1 MSLKLNINEF
11 EVPIINKYPTLNLA
25 FIVLLFLIILIFVN
39 SKLAEDIEKNRQI
52 YEHKNLKQALE
63 IDLAPDGIFVNSIN
77 LSREMT
83 EQLGYD
89 EEENIVSVY
98 SDAKLISL
106 IIPSKTKR
114 AYNGEIELRVYVSP
128 AGEVMKVLV
137 DEHNETIGIVDEII
151 KKDSSW
157 TSKFKGIMITK
168 TNDESWEDYFS
179 KQNFDVVTGASITS
193 RSIQEGVYKALLFY
207 KENKQ
212 RILSTKNE
220 S

>member
-1 MSLKLNINEF
+1 MSLKLNTNEF

-25 FIVLLFLIILIFVN
+25 LIVLLFLIILIFVN
-39 SKLAEDIEKNRQI
+39 SKLAEDIEKNRKI

-63 IDLAPDGIFVNSIN
+63 IDLAPDGIFVNSVN

-98 SDAKLISL
+98 SNAKLISL

-114 AYNGEIELRVYVSP
+114 AYNGKIELRVYVSP

-212 RILSTKNE
+212 RILSINNE

>member
-1 MSLKLNINEF
+1 M
-11 EVPIINKYPTLNLA
+11 PIINKYPTLNLA
-25 FIVLLFLIILIFVN
+25 LIVLLFLIILIFVN
-39 SKLAEDIEKNRQI
+39 SKLAEDIEKNRKI

-114 AYNGEIELRVYVSP
+114 AYNGKIELRVYVSP

-212 RILSTKNE
+212 RILSINNE

>member
-1 MSLKLNINEF
+1 MSLKLNTNEF

-25 FIVLLFLIILIFVN
+25 LIVLLFLIILIFVN
-39 SKLAEDIEKNRQI
+39 SKLAEDIGKNRKI
-52 YEHKNLKQALE
+52 YEHKILKQALE
-63 IDLAPDGIFVNSIN
+63 IDLAPDDIFVNSIN

>member
-1 MSLKLNINEF
+1 MSLKLNTNEF

-25 FIVLLFLIILIFVN
+25 LIVLLFLIILIFFN
-39 SKLAEDIEKNRQI
+39 SKLAEDIEKNRKI

-77 LSREMT
+77 LSRAMT

>member
-1 MSLKLNINEF
+1 MQ
-11 EVPIINKYPTLNLA
+11 IINKYPILNLA
-25 FIVLLFLIILIFVN
+25 LIALLFLIILIFVN
-39 SKLAEDIEKNRQI
+39 SKLAEDIEKNRKI

-114 AYNGEIELRVYVSP
+114 AYNGKIELRVYVSP

-137 DEHNETIGIVDEII
+137 DEHNETLGIVDEII

-168 TNDESWEDYFS
+168 TDDKGWEDYFS

>member
-1 MSLKLNINEF
+1 MSLKLNTNEF

-25 FIVLLFLIILIFVN
+25 LIVLLFLMILIFVN

>member
-1 MSLKLNINEF
+1 MSLKLNTKEF

-98 SDAKLISL
+98 SDAELISL

>member
-1 MSLKLNINEF
+1 M
-11 EVPIINKYPTLNLA
+11 PIINKYPTLNLA
-25 FIVLLFLIILIFVN
+25 LIVLLFLIILIFVN
-39 SKLAEDIEKNRQI
+39 SKLAEDIEKNRKI
-52 YEHKNLKQALE
+52 YEHKNLIQALE

-114 AYNGEIELRVYVSP
+114 AYNGKIELRVYVSP

-137 DEHNETIGIVDEII
+137 DEHNETLGIVDEII

>member
-1 MSLKLNINEF
+1 MSLKLNTNEF

-25 FIVLLFLIILIFVN
+25 LIVLLFLIILIFVN
-39 SKLAEDIEKNRQI
+39 SKLAEDIEKNRKI

-98 SDAKLISL
+98 SNAKLISL

>member
-1 MSLKLNINEF
+1 MSLKLNTNEF

-39 SKLAEDIEKNRQI
+39 SKLAEDIEKNRKI

-77 LSREMT
+77 LSRAMT

-114 AYNGEIELRVYVSP
+114 AYNGKIELRVYVSP

>member
-1 MSLKLNINEF
+1 MSLKLNTNEF

-25 FIVLLFLIILIFVN
+25 LIVLLFLIILIFVN
-39 SKLAEDIEKNRQI
+39 SKLAEDIEKNRKI
-52 YEHKNLKQALE
+52 YEHKILKQALE
-63 IDLAPDGIFVNSIN
+63 IDLAPDDIFVNSIN

-114 AYNGEIELRVYVSP
+114 AYNGKIELRVYVSP

-137 DEHNETIGIVDEII
+137 DEHNETLGIVDEII

-168 TNDESWEDYFS
+168 TKDESWEDYFS

>member
-1 MSLKLNINEF
+1 MSLKLNTNEF

-39 SKLAEDIEKNRQI
+39 SKLAEDIEKNRKI
-52 YEHKNLKQALE
+52 YEHKNLTQALE

-137 DEHNETIGIVDEII
+137 DEHNETLGIVDEII

>member
-1 MSLKLNINEF
+1 MSLKLNTNEF

-25 FIVLLFLIILIFVN
+25 LIVLLFLIILIFVN
-39 SKLAEDIEKNRQI
+39 SKLAEDIEKNRKI

-114 AYNGEIELRVYVSP
+114 AYNGKIELRVYVSP

-137 DEHNETIGIVDEII
+137 DEHNETNGIVDEII

-157 TSKFKGIMITK
+157 TSKFKGIILTK

>member
-1 MSLKLNINEF
+1 MSLKLNTNEF

-25 FIVLLFLIILIFVN
+25 LIVLLFLIILIFVN
-39 SKLAEDIEKNRQI
+39 SKLAEDIEKNRKI

-98 SDAKLISL
+98 SNAKLISL

-114 AYNGEIELRVYVSP
+114 AYNGKIELQVYVSP

-212 RILSTKNE
+212 RILSINNE

>member
-1 MSLKLNINEF
+1 MSLKLNTNEF

-25 FIVLLFLIILIFVN
+25 LIVLLFLIILIFVN
-39 SKLAEDIEKNRQI
+39 SKLAEDIEKNRKI
-52 YEHKNLKQALE
+52 YEHKSLKQALE

-114 AYNGEIELRVYVSP
+114 AYNGKIELRVYVSP

>member
-1 MSLKLNINEF
+1 MSLKLNTNEF

-25 FIVLLFLIILIFVN
+25 LIVLLFLIILIFVN
-39 SKLAEDIEKNRQI
+39 SKLAEDIEKNRKI
-52 YEHKNLKQALE
+52 YEHKILKQALE
-63 IDLAPDGIFVNSIN
+63 IDLAPDDIFVNSIN

-114 AYNGEIELRVYVSP
+114 AYNGKIELRVYVSP
-128 AGEVMKVLV
+128 AGEVMKVVV

>member
-1 MSLKLNINEF
+1 M
-11 EVPIINKYPTLNLA
+11 
-25 FIVLLFLIILIFVN
+25 LLFLIILIFVN
-39 SKLAEDIEKNRQI
+39 SKLAEDIEKNRKI
-52 YEHKNLKQALE
+52 YEHENLKQALE
-63 IDLAPDGIFVNSIN
+63 IDLAPDGVFVNSIN

-98 SDAKLISL
+98 SNAKIISL

-114 AYNGEIELRVYVSP
+114 AYNGKIELRVYVSP

-193 RSIQEGVYKALLFY
+193 RSIQEGVNEALLFY

-212 RILSTKNE
+212 WILSINNE

>member
-1 MSLKLNINEF
+1 MSLKLNTNEF

-25 FIVLLFLIILIFVN
+25 LIVLLFLIILIFVN
-39 SKLAEDIEKNRQI
+39 SKLAEDIEKNRKI
-52 YEHKNLKQALE
+52 YEHKILKQALE
-63 IDLAPDGIFVNSIN
+63 MDLAPDDIFVNSIS

-114 AYNGEIELRVYVSP
+114 AYNGKIELRVYVSP

-137 DEHNETIGIVDEII
+137 DEHNETLGIVDEII

>member
-1 MSLKLNINEF
+1 MQ
-11 EVPIINKYPTLNLA
+11 IINKYPTLNLA
-25 FIVLLFLIILIFVN
+25 LIALLFLIILIFVN
-39 SKLAEDIEKNRQI
+39 SKLAEDIEKNRKI

-114 AYNGEIELRVYVSP
+114 AYNGKIELRVYVSP

-137 DEHNETIGIVDEII
+137 DEHNETIGLVDEII

-212 RILSTKNE
+212 WILSINNE

>member
-1 MSLKLNINEF
+1 M
-11 EVPIINKYPTLNLA
+11 
-25 FIVLLFLIILIFVN
+25 LLFLIILIFVN
-39 SKLAEDIEKNRQI
+39 SKLAEDIEKNRKI
-52 YEHKNLKQALE
+52 YEHKNLKQAFE

-98 SDAKLISL
+98 SNAKLISL

-114 AYNGEIELRVYVSP
+114 AYNGKIELRVYVSP
-128 AGEVMKVLV
+128 AGEVMKVVV

-157 TSKFKGIMITK
+157 TSKFKGIILTK

>member
-1 MSLKLNINEF
+1 M
-11 EVPIINKYPTLNLA
+11 PIINKYPTLNLA
-25 FIVLLFLIILIFVN
+25 LIVLLFLIILIFVN
-39 SKLAEDIEKNRQI
+39 SKLAEDIEKNRKI

-77 LSREMT
+77 LSRKMS

-98 SDAKLISL
+98 SNAKLISL

-114 AYNGEIELRVYVSP
+114 AYNGKIELRVYISP
-128 AGEVMKVLV
+128 AGEVMKVLI
-137 DEHNETIGIVDEII
+137 DEHNETLGIVDEII

-157 TSKFKGIMITK
+157 TSKFKGIILTK

-212 RILSTKNE
+212 RILSINNE

>member
-1 MSLKLNINEF
+1 MSLKLNTNEF

-25 FIVLLFLIILIFVN
+25 LIVLLFLIILIFVN

-114 AYNGEIELRVYVSP
+114 AYNGKIELRVYVSP

-212 RILSTKNE
+212 RILSINNE

>member
-1 MSLKLNINEF
+1 MSLKLNTNEF

-25 FIVLLFLIILIFVN
+25 LIALLFLIILIFVN
-39 SKLAEDIEKNRQI
+39 SKLAEDIEKNRTI

-114 AYNGEIELRVYVSP
+114 AYNGKIELRVYVSP

>member
-1 MSLKLNINEF
+1 MSLKLNTNEF

-39 SKLAEDIEKNRQI
+39 SKLAEDIEKNRKI

-114 AYNGEIELRVYVSP
+114 AYNGKIELQVYVSP

>member
-1 MSLKLNINEF
+1 MSLKLNTNEF

-39 SKLAEDIEKNRQI
+39 SKLAEDIEKNRKI
-52 YEHKNLKQALE
+52 YEHKILKQALE

-114 AYNGEIELRVYVSP
+114 AYNGKIELRVYVSP

>member
-1 MSLKLNINEF
+1 MSLKLNTNEF

-25 FIVLLFLIILIFVN
+25 LIVLLFLIILIFVN
-39 SKLAEDIEKNRQI
+39 SKLAEDIEKNRKI
-52 YEHKNLKQALE
+52 YEHKILKQALE
-63 IDLAPDGIFVNSIN
+63 IDLAPDDIFVNSIN

-98 SDAKLISL
+98 SNAKLISL

-114 AYNGEIELRVYVSP
+114 AYNGKIELRVYVSP

-137 DEHNETIGIVDEII
+137 DEHNETLGIVDEII

-212 RILSTKNE
+212 RILSINNE

>member
-1 MSLKLNINEF
+1 MQ
-11 EVPIINKYPTLNLA
+11 IINKYPTLNLA
-25 FIVLLFLIILIFVN
+25 LIALLFLIILIFVN
-39 SKLAEDIEKNRQI
+39 SKLAEDIEKNRKI

-63 IDLAPDGIFVNSIN
+63 VDLAPDGIFVNSIN

-98 SDAKLISL
+98 SNATLISL

-114 AYNGEIELRVYVSP
+114 AYNGKIELRVYVSP

-157 TSKFKGIMITK
+157 TSKFKGIMITN

-193 RSIQEGVYKALLFY
+193 RSIQE
-207 KENKQ
+207 
-212 RILSTKNE
+212 LSLIHISEPTRPY
-220 S
+220 

>member
-1 MSLKLNINEF
+1 MSLKLNTNEF

-63 IDLAPDGIFVNSIN
+63 INLAPDGIFVNSIN

-137 DEHNETIGIVDEII
+137 DEHNETLGIVDEII

>member
-1 MSLKLNINEF
+1 MSLKLNTNKF

-25 FIVLLFLIILIFVN
+25 LIVLLFLIILIFVN
-39 SKLAEDIEKNRQI
+39 SKLAEDIEKNRKI

-77 LSREMT
+77 LSRAMT

-114 AYNGEIELRVYVSP
+114 AYNGKIELRVYVSP

>member
-1 MSLKLNINEF
+1 M
-11 EVPIINKYPTLNLA
+11 PIINKYPTLNLTL
-25 FIVLLFLIILIFVN
+25 IVLVFLIILIFVN
-39 SKLAEDIEKNRQI
+39 SKLAEDIEKNRKI
-52 YEHKNLKQALE
+52 YEHKNLTQALE

-212 RILSTKNE
+212 WILSINNE

>member
-1 MSLKLNINEF
+1 MSLKLNTNEF

-25 FIVLLFLIILIFVN
+25 LIVLLFLIILIFVN
-39 SKLAEDIEKNRQI
+39 SKLAEDIEKNRRI
-52 YEHKNLKQALE
+52 YEHKKLTQALE

-114 AYNGEIELRVYVSP
+114 AYNGKIELQVYVSP

>member
-1 MSLKLNINEF
+1 MSLKLNTNKF
-11 EVPIINKYPTLNLA
+11 EVPIINKYPTLNLTL
-25 FIVLLFLIILIFVN
+25 IVLLFLIILIFVN
-39 SKLAEDIEKNRQI
+39 SKLAEDIEKNRKI

-98 SDAKLISL
+98 SNAKLISL

-114 AYNGEIELRVYVSP
+114 AYNGKIELRVYVSP

-168 TNDESWEDYFS
+168 TDESWEDYFS

-212 RILSTKNE
+212 RILSINNE

>member
-1 MSLKLNINEF
+1 MSLKLNTNEF

-25 FIVLLFLIILIFVN
+25 LIVLLFLIILIFVN
-39 SKLAEDIEKNRQI
+39 SKLAEDIEENRKI

-89 EEENIVSVY
+89 EEEKIVSVY
-98 SDAKLISL
+98 SNAKLISL

-114 AYNGEIELRVYVSP
+114 AYNGKIELRVYVSP

>member
-1 MSLKLNINEF
+1 M
-11 EVPIINKYPTLNLA
+11 PIINKYPTLNLA
-25 FIVLLFLIILIFVN
+25 LIVLLFLIILIFVN
-39 SKLAEDIEKNRQI
+39 SKLAEDIEKNRKI
-52 YEHKNLKQALE
+52 YEHKILKQALE
-63 IDLAPDGIFVNSIN
+63 IDLAPDGVFVNSIN

-98 SDAKLISL
+98 SNAKLISL

-114 AYNGEIELRVYVSP
+114 AYNGKIELRVYVSP

-137 DEHNETIGIVDEII
+137 DEHNETLGIVDEII

>member
-1 MSLKLNINEF
+1 MSLKLNTNEF

-39 SKLAEDIEKNRQI
+39 SKLADNIEKNRQI

-114 AYNGEIELRVYVSP
+114 AYNGKIELRVYVSP

>member
-1 MSLKLNINEF
+1 M
-11 EVPIINKYPTLNLA
+11 PIINKYPTLNLTL
-25 FIVLLFLIILIFVN
+25 IVLVFLIILIFVN

-52 YEHKNLKQALE
+52 YEHKNLTQALE

-114 AYNGEIELRVYVSP
+114 AYNGKIELQVYVSP
-128 AGEVMKVLV
+128 VGEVMKVLV
-137 DEHNETIGIVDEII
+137 DEHNETLGIVDEII

-212 RILSTKNE
+212 WILSINNE

>member
-1 MSLKLNINEF
+1 MSLKLNTNEF

-25 FIVLLFLIILIFVN
+25 LIVLLFLIILIFVN
-39 SKLAEDIEKNRQI
+39 SKLAEDIEKNRKI

-114 AYNGEIELRVYVSP
+114 AYNGKIELRVYVSP

-157 TSKFKGIMITK
+157 TSKFKGVMITK

>member
-1 MSLKLNINEF
+1 MSLKLNTNKF

-25 FIVLLFLIILIFVN
+25 LIVLLFLIILIFVN
-39 SKLAEDIEKNRQI
+39 SKLAEDIEKNRKI

-89 EEENIVSVY
+89 QEKNIVSVY
-98 SDAKLISL
+98 SNAKLISL

-114 AYNGEIELRVYVSP
+114 AYNGKIELRVYVSP

-212 RILSTKNE
+212 RILSINNE

>member
-1 MSLKLNINEF
+1 M
-11 EVPIINKYPTLNLA
+11 PIINKYPTLNLA
-25 FIVLLFLIILIFVN
+25 LIVLLFLVILIFVN
-39 SKLAEDIEKNRQI
+39 SKLAEDIEKNRKI
-52 YEHKNLKQALE
+52 YEHKILKQALE
-63 IDLAPDGIFVNSIN
+63 IDLAPDDIFVNSIN

-114 AYNGEIELRVYVSP
+114 AYNGKIELRVYVSP

>member
-1 MSLKLNINEF
+1 MSLKLNTNEF

-25 FIVLLFLIILIFVN
+25 LIVLLFLIILIFVN
-39 SKLAEDIEKNRQI
+39 SKLAEDIEKNRKI

-114 AYNGEIELRVYVSP
+114 AYNGKIELRVYVSP